1 MAVISTAG
9 AGPTAP
15 MMGARLWEGEPGL
28 LDPDE
33 GPPGG
38 PCSDSHAAK
47 PRMPLSQQ
55 ARSAARITSAL
66 GCSVSKQHSHLHTQQ
81 HEGGGTVQHSVTRLL
96 DARQNALKDL
106 YHEAALLRHGPL
118 QPSLRHKGPHVRL
131 LPSATE

>member
-1 MAVISTAG
+1 MPDTHTLLSCTVCLLHKTKRVILTCMSEISRHTSAGGTVAVISTAG

-47 PRMPLSQQ
+47 PRMPFSQQ

-66 GCSVSKQHSHLHTQQ
+66 GCSVSKQHSHLRT
-81 HEGGGTVQHSVTRLL
+81 
-96 DARQNALKDL
+96 
-106 YHEAALLRHGPL
+106 
-118 QPSLRHKGPHVRL
+118 
-131 LPSATE
+131 